1 MPPAITKLD
10 EIVATL
16 SPEDRTRFDRLYDFN
31 RSTARVLP
39 PETMEDWITGQFK
52 YLSEEPQGTPE
63 WRAQVL
69 DRVRHQPIVHVL
81 NRVTCQA
88 TLFNAV
94 RALKPVEAKDAA
106 DVEKEIEEARP
117 NCSFCRLMKR
127 TPANNFK
134 PTGRIEEKTCANV
147 AAYDAWHGLVV
158 FEDHSPL
165 RFHADEFTPEEVAD
179 LLATAR
185 QWAATVHAEDPDAR
199 FFFLMWNCLWKAGAS
214 IIHGHAQMVVGRKF
228 HYGKVERLRRDAAAY
243 QAEHGADYFEDFV
256 AVHEALGL
264 ADRRDG
270 EAVTTLAHLTPI
282 KERELVI
289 VADDGLDSAGF
300 SQAVWRA
307 LKVYARLDVK
317 AFNMAVYMPPLGDRK
332 KEWANF
338 PVQVYLV
345 DRGDPATKSADIGG
359 MELYTSSV
367 VSSDPFRLAEALRNL

>member
-1 MPPAITKLD
+1 MPTAITQLD

-94 RALKPVEAKDAA
+94 RALKPVEAKDAT
-106 DVEKEIEEARP
+106 EIKEEIEKTRGGP
-117 NCSFCRLMKR
+117 FCRPLEL
-127 TPANNFK
+127 TPENTF
-134 PTGRIEEKTCANV
+134 GRIGGAKTCANV
-147 AAYDAWHGLVV
+147 AAYDGWHGMVI
-158 FEDHSPL
+158 FEEHSPL
-165 RFHADEFTPEEVAD
+165 EFRQDAYRPEQVAD
-179 LLATAR
+179 MLAVAR
-185 QWAATVHAEDPDAR
+185 EWAATVHAEDTEAR
-199 FFFLMWNCLWKAGAS
+199 FFFLMWNCMWKAAAS

-243 QAEHGADYFEDFV
+243 RAEHGADYFKDFV

-264 ADRRDG
+264 ADRRQG
-270 EAVTTLAHLTPI
+270 ESVTTLAHLTPI
-282 KERELVI
+282 KERELMI
-289 VADDGLDSAGF
+289 VADDGLDSAGLP
-300 SQAVWRA
+300 QALWRA
-307 LKVYARLDVK
+307 LKVYAHLGVES
-317 AFNMAVYMPPLGDRK
+317 FNLAVYVPPLGDPDT
-332 KEWANF
+332 EWANF

-367 VSSDPFRLAEALRNL
+367 VSSDPFRLAEAMRNL

>member
-1 MPPAITKLD
+1 MPPAITQLD

-94 RALKPVEAKDAA
+94 RALKPVEAKDAT
-106 DVEKEIEEARP
+106 EIEEEIEKTRGGP
-117 NCSFCRLMKR
+117 FCRPLQL
-127 TPANNFK
+127 TPENTF
-134 PTGRIEEKTCANV
+134 GRIGGAKTCANV
-147 AAYDAWHGLVV
+147 AAYDGWHGMVI
-158 FEDHSPL
+158 FEEHSPL
-165 RFHADEFTPEEVAD
+165 AFRDDAYRPEQVANM
-179 LLATAR
+179 LTVAR
-185 QWAATVHAEDPDAR
+185 EWAATVHAEDTEAR
-199 FFFLMWNCLWKAGAS
+199 FFFLMWNCMWKAAAS

-243 QAEHGADYFEDFV
+243 RAEHGADYFADFV

-264 ADRRDG
+264 ADRRQG

-289 VADDGLDSAGF
+289 VADDGLDSAGLP
-300 SQAVWRA
+300 QAVWRA

-317 AFNMAVYMPPLGDRK
+317 AFNMAVYMPPLGDPAP
-332 KEWANF
+332 EWANF
-338 PVQVYLV
+338 PVQAYLV

-367 VSSDPFRLAEALRNL
+367 VSSDPFRLAEALRNP